1 MKLNNNIFNFIKLYL
16 HYNIMK
22 GVHFII
28 DFNNLEFD
36 LLNNL
41 DKLKLIMEKVIK
53 KSKVSSISKKF
64 HKFKPQGLTG
74 FYLLSESHLSF
85 HTWPELGSISIDFYT
100 CGDSHLADNAINNLI
115 TNLEKRSKNPKYK
128 IRKLRR

>member
-1 MKLNNNIFNFIKLYL
+1 
-16 HYNIMK
+16 MK
-22 GVHFII
+22 GIHYII

-36 LLNNL
+36 FLNNL
-41 DKLKLIMEKVIK
+41 DKLKLIMEKTIK
-53 KSKVSSISKKF
+53 KSNVSIISKKF

-85 HTWPELGSISIDFYT
+85 HTWPELGSISIDLYT
-100 CGDSHLADNAINNLI
+100 CGDTDSADKAIDNLI
-115 TNLEKRSKNPKYK
+115 LNLESKSKNPKYK

>member
-1 MKLNNNIFNFIKLYL
+1 MVAKNPSVKPDLN
-16 HYNIMK
+16 
-22 GVHFII
+22 
-28 DFNNLEFD
+28 DLE
-36 LLNNL
+36 
-41 DKLKLIMEKVIK
+41 KLKPIMEKVIK
-53 KSKVSSISKKF
+53 KSKVSIISKKF

-115 TNLEKRSKNPKYK
+115 TERIIKWHKKYLM
-128 IRKLRR
+128 I